1 MKVYTLRI
9 VYNETTGELESLEE
23 KILDKEEPVA
33 IEASP
38 KVMEAFAEANLIG
51 EVLMLY
57 PGVTIGE
64 T

>member
-9 VYNETTGELESLEE
+9 VYNDKTGELESLEE
-23 KILDKEEPVA
+23 KILDKAEPVA
-33 IEASP
+33 IEASK

-51 EVLMLY
+51 EVLMNY
-57 PGVTIGE
+57 PGECIGE